1 MQRYLRLFCVFVL
14 GLLFSLSLFG
24 CTSRVTVQELR
35 QLNPDAL
42 VIDECV
48 RMPIGRGR
56 ADIWALRRSTGQ
68 MVSDREP
75 QRLRHFVKMA
85 DVIYYFTPDAT
96 RRNLAA
102 LPWPYQHMGC
112 ESQSSYSTQK
122 LPAKLP
128 ELPISTGSRA
138 ALVSILTNECVAEPS
153 PQLSVNKEFL
163 GQVVGVPIS
172 ATTRPQFTR
181 EHMDEVAQAMRDALR
196 GEIHRL
202 VTHGPL
208 GEKSPIGKFRPTLVD
223 DSGNVIDTPGG
234 QLVGGFA
241 GGVFEG
247 AAPGGAVITQ
257 AMIDNGILPK
267 GTREARLGKALGEIG
282 VGAAQTFIGVDGAI
296 IGSGLTLTGGGAAVG
311 VPVCIGGVALATNGA
326 ITFCNGVKS
335 LAIVLCRWEDEQPA
349 AATSA
354 PPTAATPAAPTPKP
368 AAKPATSPP
377 QPAAKPAAKPA
388 PGQTPAQVSKRRGA
402 GTKSGKNTTTWVK
415 CTGQNHHAISRT
427 VHDALERHQNLKGIY
442 KYRDNRFVTQAID
455 KAAHNGYQKWHI
467 AFDKEVANWI
477 DANQAVSAKDFE
489 AYLINRYA
497 KSDLKVV
504 FPNGF

>member
-1 MQRYLRLFCVFVL
+1 MKRYSRRFCVFVF
-14 GLLFSLSLFG
+14 GFLLSLSLFG

-75 QRLRHFVKMA
+75 ERLRHFVKMA
-85 DVIYYFTPDAT
+85 DVIYYFNPDAT
-96 RRNLAA
+96 RRNLTA
-102 LPWPYQHMGC
+102 LPWPYQNMGC
-112 ESQSSYSTQK
+112 ESPSSYSTQN
-122 LPAKLP
+122 LPAKMP

-153 PQLSVNKEFL
+153 PQMSVDKRFL
-163 GQVVGVPIS
+163 GQVVGVPIGV
-172 ATTRPQFTR
+172 ATRPYFTR
-181 EHMDEVAQAMRDALR
+181 EHMDEVSQAMRDALR

-241 GGVFEG
+241 GGVMAG

-335 LAIVLCRWEDEQPA
+335 LAIVLCKWEDEQPVS
-349 AATSA
+349 ATNA
-354 PPTAATPAAPTPKP
+354 PPAAATPAAPTPKP

-377 QPAAKPAAKPA
+377 QPAAKPPAKPA
-388 PGQTPAQVSKRRGA
+388 TGQTPAPAPKVRPGGIKM
-402 GTKSGKNTTTWVK
+402 GKNTTMWYK
-415 CTGQNHHAISRT
+415 CTGQWHHGIT
-427 VHDALERHQNLKGIY
+427 KQIHTELEDHPLLKGLY
-442 KYRDNRFVTQAID
+442 KYRDDRFVTQAVD
-455 KAAHNGYQKWHI
+455 KRRTKAGRRGIGTWRRK
-467 AFDKEVANWI
+467 
-477 DANQAVSAKDFE
+477 
-489 AYLINRYA
+489 
-497 KSDLKVV
+497 
-504 FPNGF
+504 